1 MTTDF
6 SNQANIL
13 GEFYINYREDSDL
26 KDFLEFN
33 DIGLPLSYLASEGL
47 CDISEDGKKYVAES
61 WEMFLLAMGITDEG
75 FENLGEIFLKSGK

>member
-6 SNQANIL
+6 SNQVSIL
-13 GEFYINYREDSDL
+13 GEFYINYREDNDL
-26 KDFLEFN
+26 GDFLEFN

-47 CDISEDGKKYVAES
+47 CEISEDGKKYVAES

-75 FENLGEIFLKSGK
+75 FENLGEVFAKAGK

>member
-6 SNQANIL
+6 SKQVEIL
-13 GEFYINYREDSDL
+13 GEFYINYREDSEL

-33 DIGLPLSYLASEGL
+33 DIGLPLAYLASEGL
-47 CDISEDGKKYVAES
+47 CEISEDGKKYVAES

-75 FENLGEIFLKSGK
+75 FENLGEIFAKTGK

>member
-6 SNQANIL
+6 SNQVNIL
-13 GEFYINYREDSDL
+13 GEFYINYREDSEL

-33 DIGLPLSYLASEGL
+33 DIGLPLAYLASEGL
-47 CDISEDGKKYVAES
+47 CEISEDGKKYVAES